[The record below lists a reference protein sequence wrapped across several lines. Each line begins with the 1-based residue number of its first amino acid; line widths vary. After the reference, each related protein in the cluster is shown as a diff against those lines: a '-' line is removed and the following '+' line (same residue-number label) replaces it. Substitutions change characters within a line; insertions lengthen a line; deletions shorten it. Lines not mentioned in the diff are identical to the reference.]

1 MDSLSTCSHRQT
13 INSVQL
19 RTRRDW
25 KPTMITRSA
34 RFRFK
39 HLLVIAIAALLLAE
53 LGMWIATP
61 LADPY
66 ESERRAATYI
76 RKAHP
81 PHGSLRF
88 EAEPGLPGMKGVTRW
103 TTNNLGFRGS
113 ELVSPKP
120 VGELRVFLI
129 GGSTTECLILDDDDS
144 LDAVIQRTLQE
155 RITDRR
161 QVRVYNAG
169 VSGERSDD
177 HVAILTQ
184 RIVHLQ
190 PDIIVVFAGI
200 NDLRAAIQGHD
211 YLHLRTQAR
220 PPWMLLATQSQLGR
234 LAYFS
239 VKLRPPVRKSAL
251 DEPSVTGYHYGVK
264 IQKSAR
270 AASEPPIFDTRGYAN
285 NLRTL
290 AGVAAGHGV
299 ALIFVTQQTTWNSD
313 VDSTAK
319 DWHWLLNID
328 NVRYAEE
335 DMHHA
340 LERMNDSMRQTAN
353 SLDVPLYDLARLMP
367 KSTEFFYDDVHFN
380 TNGASVAGKQLA
392 AVILE
397 KTGPW

>member
-1 MDSLSTCSHRQT
+1 
-13 INSVQL
+13 
-19 RTRRDW
+19 
-25 KPTMITRSA
+25 MITRSA

-39 HLLVIAIAALLLAE
+39 HLLLIAVVALLLAE
-53 LGMWIATP
+53 LAMRIAVP

-66 ESERRAATYI
+66 EAERRTATYI
-76 RKAHP
+76 RRAHE
-81 PHGSLRF
+81 PHSALRF

-103 TTNNLGFRGS
+103 TTNNLGFRGD

-120 VGELRVFLI
+120 ADELRVFLI
-129 GGSTTECLILDDDDS
+129 GGSTTECVIIDDDDS

-155 RITDRR
+155 RVPDHT

-169 VSGERSDD
+169 VSGDGSDD

-200 NDLRAAIQGHD
+200 NDLLAAIHGHD
-211 YLHLRTQAR
+211 YLHLATQTR
-220 PPWMLLATQSQLGR
+220 PPWLLLATQSQLGR
-234 LAYFS
+234 LAFYS
-239 VKLRPPVRKSAL
+239 LKLRQPVLESAR
-251 DEPSVTGYHYGVK
+251 DKPIVTAYQYGVK
-264 IQKSAR
+264 RQKAAR
-270 AASEPPIFDTRGYAN
+270 AASGPPVFDTRGYVN

-319 DWHWLLNID
+319 DWHWMLNVD
-328 NVRYAEE
+328 NVRYAED
-335 DMHHA
+335 DMHQA
-340 LERMNDSMRQTAN
+340 MEQVNDSMRETAN
-353 SLDVPLYDLARLMP
+353 SMDVPIYDLARSMP

-380 TNGASVAGKQLA
+380 TNGARVAGTQLA
-392 AVILE
+392 ALILE
-397 KTGPW
+397 RISRD

>member
-1 MDSLSTCSHRQT
+1 M
-13 INSVQL
+13 
-19 RTRRDW
+19 
-25 KPTMITRSA
+25 KRSA

-39 HLLVIAIAALLLAE
+39 HLLVIAAATLLLAE
-53 LGMWIATP
+53 LGMWMVVP

-66 ESERRAATYI
+66 KTERRTATYI
-76 RKAHP
+76 RRAHP
-81 PHGSLRF
+81 PHRALRF

-103 TTNNLGFRGS
+103 TTNNLGFRGD

-120 VGELRVFLI
+120 VDELRVFLI
-129 GGSTTECLILDDDDS
+129 GGSTTECLIVDDADS
-144 LDAVIQRTLQE
+144 LDAVVQRTMQE
-155 RITDRR
+155 RVADRA

-169 VSGERSDD
+169 ISGDRSDD

-200 NDLRAAIQGHD
+200 NDLLAAIHGHD
-211 YLHLRTQAR
+211 YLHLPTQR
-220 PPWMLLATQSQLGR
+220 PPPWMMLATQSQLGR
-234 LAYFS
+234 LAYYT
-239 VKLRPPVRKSAL
+239 VKLKLPVQELAQ
-251 DEPSVTGYHYGVK
+251 DELIVTGYQYGVK
-264 IQKSAR
+264 RQKSAR
-270 AASEPPIFDTRGYAN
+270 AASGPPTFDTRGYAN

-290 AGVAAGHGV
+290 AGLAAGHGIP
-299 ALIFVTQQTTWNSD
+299 LIFITQQTTWNSD

-319 DWHWLLNID
+319 DWQWMLNVD
-328 NVRYAEE
+328 DVRYAED

-340 LERMNDSMRQTAN
+340 LERMNDSMRQIAD

-380 TNGASVAGKQLA
+380 TNGARVAGTQLA

-397 KTGPW
+397 RIARD